1 MPFRSVFYTVLKIHH
16 QNTTIV
22 NCWKY
27 FRMTQACPQRGN
39 EKYWMGVRFWIL
51 GNPEPGACR
60 WAITI
65 IKRGLGSRNELNW
78 KWFFSFLCWYVSTV
92 PEIALLL
99 LLGSGFRFPVEGY
112 RVIELCHP
120 QFERLCLMGTELI

>member
-1 MPFRSVFYTVLKIHH
+1 MPIRSVFYTVLKIHH

-78 KWFFSFLCWYVSTV
+78 KWFFHFYAGMSALSPRSLYFYFLALDSDSRWRVTGLSSYVTPSSNDF
-92 PEIALLL
+92 ALWE
-99 LLGSGFRFPVEGY
+99 PN
-112 RVIELCHP
+112 
-120 QFERLCLMGTELI
+120 